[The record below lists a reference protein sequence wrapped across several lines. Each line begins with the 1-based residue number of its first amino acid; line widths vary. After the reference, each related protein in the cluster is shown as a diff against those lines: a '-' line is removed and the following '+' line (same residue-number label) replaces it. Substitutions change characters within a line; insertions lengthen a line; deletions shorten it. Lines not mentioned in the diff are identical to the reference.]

1 MATVAFTKTYA
12 QPTWT
17 LDPFG
22 TEKKPKQ
29 FEERKLGS
37 ERTAEKKFTTPRH
50 FIQNTVSHYNY
61 YFNANNKVNTVID
74 RAKLSQKDD
83 FTKLLSFYP
92 YSLENT
98 LTQKQELDSV
108 ILKCTAGIL
117 LHDLR
122 NDWIDNLYLLIG
134 KAYFFRKDFDSA
146 ANTFQFIN
154 YNLFPRKKREVDDK
168 VVGTNQ
174 SAASSNISIANKERR
189 NILQKIASLPPS
201 RNDALIWLIRTL
213 TEQDELGEAAGLIN
227 TLLYDVNLPK
237 RLKNDLEEVNAYWF
251 FKQGV
256 YDSAAVHLEKA
267 LSNAPNK
274 QDLARSEFLLAQL
287 YELNGKYEKA
297 SDYYAH
303 AVKHTTDPV
312 MDIFAR
318 LNDAKMM
325 RGTGDLKELDNAIDN
340 LAKMGR
346 KDKFDNYRDIIYY
359 SAGQLSL
366 QKPDTGTAIE
376 FFYKSLKYN
385 ETNVSYKNKSFLQL
399 GDIAFQR
406 KAYRDAFNWYDS
418 LQTGD
423 TSLTARLS
431 EIQNRRTALA
441 KIVTSLGIIERE
453 DSLQLI
459 AKMSATE
466 RESYVKK
473 ILKKLRKEKG
483 LKEEEN
489 VAGAEPITFSNN
501 NNQPVDLFGTS
512 TKGEWYFY
520 NASAKSKGLSEFK
533 TKWGSRVNIDNWRR
547 KAAVDRSAN
556 PVLGDIDQKP
566 PQDPGNKNNPLD
578 KGNVN
583 NAGDELSMEG
593 LMKNLPL
600 TPEKMGLSDD
610 MISGNLLE
618 LGKAY
623 QNDLEDYEMAVG
635 AYEEYLQRYP
645 DKLIDGEVYLGLF
658 YCYTKL
664 GNTTKAN
671 YYKNLLNTK
680 FKDTKYGKMANNPA
694 ALNPKKANPAATK
707 KYEDIY
713 GLFIEGKFEEALV
726 QKKTAD
732 SIYGSNFWSPQLL
745 YIEAVYYVKQKADSQ
760 AIVTL
765 KNIVTLYPKSNLKD
779 KAENLITVVN
789 KRKEIESYL
798 TSLQI
803 TRNEDP
809 VLKPIEDPAA
819 KSNQPAVT
827 APVNKPAVTNANP
840 VASTPVKDTATKQLV
855 PVVVGNYSLNPTA
868 SHFILMVLDK
878 VDPVYVNESKT
889 AFERF
894 NRTNFYSTPI
904 SIEKEALDGSI
915 NLLVIKSFENADAAM
930 VYYDRIRRA
939 APREVSWLPANKYSF
954 LIITEDNLQV
964 LRAGKNIAD
973 YKKLLNTVYPGRF

>member
-1 MATVAFTKTYA
+1 MAASAFTKIYA

-50 FIQNTVSHYNY
+50 FLQNTVSHYNY

-98 LTQKQELDSV
+98 ITQKQELDSV

-168 VVGTNQ
+168 VVGTNL
-174 SAASSNISIANKERR
+174 SAASSNISIANKEKR

-201 RNDALIWLIRTL
+201 RNDALVWLIRTL
-213 TEQDELGEAAGLIN
+213 TEQDELGEAASLIN

-287 YELNGKYEKA
+287 YEMNGKYEKA
-297 SDYYAH
+297 SDYYAN

-318 LNDAKMM
+318 LSDAKMM

-366 QKPDTGTAIE
+366 QKPDTSTAIG

-385 ETNVSYKNKSFLQL
+385 ENNVSYKNKSFLQL

-406 KAYRDAFNWYDS
+406 KDYRAAFNWYDS

-423 TSLTARLS
+423 TSLIARLA
-431 EIQNRRTALA
+431 EIQNRRTALS
-441 KIVTSLGIIERE
+441 KIVTSIAIIERE
-453 DSLQLI
+453 DSLQQI
-459 AKMSATE
+459 AHLSATE
-466 RESYVKK
+466 RETFVKK
-473 ILKKLRKEKG
+473 VLKKLRKEKG

-489 VAGAEPITFSNN
+489 VASAEPITFNNN
-501 NNQPVDLFGTS
+501 NNQPIDLFGGS

-520 NASAKSKGLSEFK
+520 NSAAKSKGLSEFK
-533 TKWGSRVNIDNWRR
+533 SKWGNRVNTDNWRR
-547 KAAVDRSAN
+547 KAAVDRSNA
-556 PVLGDIDQKP
+556 PVLGDIDQKQ
-566 PQDPGNKNNPLD
+566 PQDIGGKKSLQDNN
-578 KGNVN
+578 GTNT
-583 NAGDELSMEG
+583 GDELSMEG

-600 TPEKMGLSDD
+600 TPEKLGLSDD

-618 LGKAY
+618 LGKTY
-623 QNDLEDYEMAVG
+623 QNDLEDYQMAVG

-707 KYEDIY
+707 KYEDVY
-713 GLFIEGKFEEALV
+713 SLFIEGKFDEALA
-726 QKKTAD
+726 QKKAAD

-745 YIEAVYYVKQKADSQ
+745 YIEAVYYVKQKSDSQ
-760 AIVTL
+760 AIATL
-765 KNIVTLYPKSNLKD
+765 NNIITLYPKSNLKD
-779 KAENLITVVN
+779 RAENLISVVN
-789 KRKEIESYL
+789 KRKDIEAYL

-809 VLKPIEDPAA
+809 VLKPIED
-819 KSNQPAVT
+819 QPTKNKQPVVT
-827 APVNKPAVTNANP
+827 APVNNPAKPITTTIVSAP
-840 VASTPVKDTATKQLV
+840 IKDTAAKQIAPIV
-855 PVVVGNYSLNPTA
+855 IGNYTLNASA

-878 VDPVYVNESKT
+878 VDLMYVNESKT

-904 SIEKEALDGSI
+904 SIEKETLDGSI
-915 NLLVIKSFENADAAM
+915 NLLVFKSFENADAAM
-930 VYYDRIRRA
+930 AYYDRIRRA

-954 LIITEDNLQV
+954 LMITEENLQV
-964 LRAGKNIAD
+964 LRAAKNIAD